1 MSEPA
6 LSATQSTLRELNLA
20 LVARAAFA
28 RPGELTRADIA
39 ATTGMTRSTA
49 SRLVDELLESG
60 VLVENAP
67 VKPTGRGLGV
77 GSAFVFSGEVF
88 SGRHGW
94 AGELGHVCVDP
105 SGAICGCGAQGCLE
119 TIAGRGAILAAAGR
133 DDWDA
138 LVADAAAPDAA
149 LGEVL
154 GRVGRALGIA
164 LAGTLNLL
172 DVSHVTLG
180 GTLADLAPALI
191 PTLVDELNA
200 RVLSAPFD
208 AITVETVA
216 TAETG
221 AALGAAY
228 AGAQVILTD
237 PARWASG

>member
-1 MSEPA
+1 VRPYELLASGGLDLDGVDVGLGNEADYAA
-6 LSATQSTLRELNLA
+6 LSVALA
-20 LVARAAFA
+20 APGRLAE
-28 RPGELTRADIA
+28 RPSFLY
-39 ATTGMTRSTA
+39 
-49 SRLVDELLESG
+49 VSG
-60 VLVENAP
+60 SV
-67 VKPTGRGLGV
+67 GV
-77 GSAFVFSGEVF
+77 GSAFVFNGEVF

-138 LVADAAAPDAA
+138 LAADAAAPDAA

-191 PTLVDELNA
+191 PTLVDEVNA

-208 AITVETVA
+208 ALTVETVA

>member
-1 MSEPA
+1 VSEPV

-77 GSAFVFSGEVF
+77 GSAFVFNGEVF

-105 SGAICGCGAQGCLE
+105 SGSICGCGAQGCLE